1 MKRIALALLILLVV
15 SCSDEEKDKEEIRQ
29 LARDNYAE
37 DFYPISMLLRWYR
50 SAYYSLPVDYSELL
64 SFVKAAKEH
73 DPFLS
78 EVELIDDRFGGYKI
92 LDLLTKYKVYYASF
106 GDSVFFYVPDYQSG
120 SGIIGTQF
128 YLLEHPEKYDWE
140 DYDSL
145 FDCSAYDET
154 GAYLFSDK
162 FDYDRFN
169 HLVDSISSRYD
180 YIVTSEEYRMN
191 LFADEPQKRQCLYWS
206 IVSASSTGDSL
217 SFLSR
222 IKSLDSLYVSNHP
235 CSDPLPILCQDYL
248 DDLQSIFRTAFA
260 ENPEAASLVTGI
272 NWYCR
277 KDSD

>member
-1 MKRIALALLILLVV
+1 MKRVLCFLLILLAG
-15 SCSDEEKDKEEIRQ
+15 SCTDEVKDREQIRQ
-29 LARDNYAE
+29 LARDNYVD
-37 DFYPISMLLRWYR
+37 DFFPVNWLLQGYR
-50 SAYYSLPVDYSELL
+50 NAYYAFPADYDEFLAYVVDC
-64 SFVKAAKEH
+64 KEH
-73 DPFLS
+73 EPFLS
-78 EVELIDDRFGGYKI
+78 EVELIDERLGGYEI
-92 LDLLTKYKVYYASF
+92 LDLLTKYKVYYASY
-106 GDSVFFYVPDYQSG
+106 GDSVFFYVPDRQGG

-206 IVSASSTGDSL
+206 IVSASSAGDSL

-222 IKSLDSLYVSNHP
+222 IKSPDSLYVSNHP

-248 DDLQSIFRTAFA
+248 DDLQSIFRTTF
-260 ENPEAASLVTGI
+260 EGNPEAARIVTGI
-272 NWYCR
+272 HWYLG
-277 KDSD
+277 KN